1 MECGKNGAATKLK
14 KKGAEYEYED
24 QVEENG
30 KKKIESSH
38 SPERR
43 GHNRI
48 QRSTERCLCSLSNYV
63 SLSLS

>member
-30 KKKIESSH
+30 KKKI
-38 SPERR
+38 
-43 GHNRI
+43 
-48 QRSTERCLCSLSNYV
+48 
-63 SLSLS
+63 